1 MIIGTRR
8 YAAFLAMLAC
18 SASACAQT
26 AVPAAPVAAAPEAA
40 ASGTVESLALRADAA
55 IRQAMADGPFPGV
68 SVAVARDGQIIYARG
83 MGLADRESGAPVTP
97 QTRFPIGSIT
107 KPVTCLSTLQLVG
120 QGKVAL
126 DAPVGTYLPDLPAP
140 SRDVT
145 IRQLAEHTSGIPNY
159 LENREFPYSN
169 PVDLTREKML
179 GYFADKPLMF
189 APGAKFNYSNS
200 DTFLLGLVIEAVTG
214 QSYDR
219 YVADH
224 VFAPFGMAQA
234 DFGADPDHASGYL
247 ARGGEFAPAP
257 AYDWLAPF
265 SAGAIV
271 STAQDLVRFS
281 DGLFGNAT
289 PEAVRAL
296 ALSGDALS
304 DGGANAYL
312 QGCLIEGDLD
322 GRRKLSHP
330 GSIYGFSSHFA
341 YYPDDHLTVVVLTN
355 SQGRNFPALTLE
367 HRIARIFLGLPEP
380 DLSGVAFDP
389 AEAAWIAGNY
399 DITTHR
405 LGFDRLGF
413 AAKEGGLYLSF
424 GGVDSGAPPIA
435 LIALGAGRYASSID
449 TEQRFA
455 FSRQPDGTVALS
467 MRYYDGDFPM
477 VKAAQ

>member
-1 MIIGTRR
+1 MTIGTRR
-8 YAAFLAMLAC
+8 YATFLALLAC

-26 AVPAAPVAAAPEAA
+26 ALPVVAAPAAV
-40 ASGTVESLALRADAA
+40 ASGTVASLATRADVA

-68 SVAVARDGQIIYARG
+68 SVAVARDGRIIYARG
-83 MGLADRESGAPVTP
+83 MGVADRESGAPVTP
-97 QTRFPIGSIT
+97 RTRFPIGSIT
-107 KPVTCLSTLQLVG
+107 KPITCLSTLQLVG
-120 QGKVAL
+120 QGRVSL
-126 DAPVGTYLPDLPAP
+126 DAPVGTYLPGLSAP
-140 SRDVT
+140 SRAVT
-145 IRQLAEHTSGIPNY
+145 IRQLVEHTSGIPNY
-159 LENREFPYSN
+159 LENRDFPYTN

-179 GYFADKPLMF
+179 GYFAGKPLMF
-189 APGAKFNYSNS
+189 TPGSKFNYSNS
-200 DTFLLGLVIEAVTG
+200 DTFLLGLVIESVTG
-214 QSYDR
+214 QGYDR

-234 DFGADPDHASGYL
+234 DFGADPDRARGYL
-247 ARGGEFAPAP
+247 ARGGEFVPAP

-271 STAQDLVRFS
+271 STTKDLVRFS
-281 DGLFGNAT
+281 AGLFGDAT
-289 PEAVRAL
+289 PKAVRAM
-296 ALSGDALS
+296 ALSGDRLTG
-304 DGGANAYL
+304 GGANAYL
-312 QGCLIEGDLD
+312 KGCLIEGDLD
-322 GRRKLSHP
+322 GRRKYSHP

-341 YYPDDHLTVVVLTN
+341 YYPDDRLTVVVLTN

-380 DLSGVAFDP
+380 DLSAVAFDP

-413 AAKEGGLYLSF
+413 IAQKDGLYLSF

-435 LIALGAGRYASSID
+435 LIPLGHGRYVSSID

-455 FSRQPDGTVALS
+455 FARRSDGSVALS

-477 VKAAQ
+477 VKAAK

>member
-1 MIIGTRR
+1 MTIGIRHH
-8 YAAFLAMLAC
+8 AAFLALLAC

-26 AVPAAPVAAAPEAA
+26 ARSVVVEPGAN
-40 ASGTVESLALRADAA
+40 ASGTVESLAVRADAA
-55 IRQAMADGPFPGV
+55 IRQAMADGPFPGI
-68 SVAVARDGQIIYARG
+68 SVAVARDGRIVYARG
-83 MGLADRESGAPVTP
+83 MGVADRDSGTPVTP

-107 KPVTCLSTLQLVG
+107 KPVTCLSTLQLVA
-120 QGKVAL
+120 QGKIAL

-189 APGAKFNYSNS
+189 APGARFNYSNS

-214 QSYDR
+214 QSYDH

-234 DFGADPDHASGYL
+234 DFGADPDHARGYL
-247 ARGGEFAPAP
+247 ARAGEFAPAP

-271 STAQDLVRFS
+271 STAEDLVRFS
-281 DGLFGNAT
+281 DGLFGDAT

-296 ALSGDALS
+296 ALSGDTLT
-304 DGGANAYL
+304 DGAANTYL
-312 QGCLIEGDLD
+312 KGCLIEGDLD
-322 GRRKLSHP
+322 GRRKVSHP

-341 YYPDDHLTVVVLTN
+341 YYPDDRLTVVVLTN

-367 HRIARIFLGLPEP
+367 HRIARIFLGMAEP
-380 DLSGVAFDP
+380 DLSGIAFDP

-399 DITTHR
+399 DVTTHR

-413 AAKEGGLYLSF
+413 VAKEDGLYLSF

-435 LIALGAGRYASSID
+435 LIRLGEGRYASRVD
-449 TEQRFA
+449 TEQRFT
-455 FSRQPDGTVALS
+455 FSRRPDGSVTLS